1 MLLAN
6 ILLALAWTALQGQL
20 SLMNLIVGYGLGY
33 VVLQILTRGGAL
45 PARYVGKVGSFVG
58 LLLYLAYELVLANVT
73 LAIDVVR
80 PNRTMRPAV
89 VRLPLDVTSD
99 GEILMFAAL
108 LNLTP
113 GSLALDI
120 SEDRRTFYVHV
131 MHMVTP
137 EQSRAEMK
145 QGFERRVKRLFA

>member
-20 SLMNLIVGYGLGY
+20 SVLNLLVGYALGY
-33 VVLQILTRGGAL
+33 VVLQVLTRGGVL
-45 PARYVGKVGSFVG
+45 PARYLGKVGSFLALFV
-58 LLLYLAYELVLANVT
+58 YLVYELVLANFR
-73 LAIDVVR
+73 LAIDVVK

-113 GSLALDI
+113 GSIALDV
-120 SEDRRTFYVHV
+120 SGDRKTMYVHV
-131 MHMVTP
+131 MHVESP
-137 EQSRAEMK
+137 AQARQEMK
-145 QGFERRVKRLFA
+145 TGFERRVLRLFR